1 VTSRDWP
8 GDGGRNAA
16 ERHEGGHDA
25 AEPSDGGLGGLDLG
39 RLRGELAGAP
49 DGSRLS
55 PLGLGRVVT
64 GAGAADGL
72 AGVAASLRQPGSEVV
87 VLAAA
92 TPVSAGGRDLRALVE
107 EALGAS
113 FTVRWVI
120 VGPAGAPADGPG
132 AGPAD
137 GTVHA
142 DEPTVAAA
150 AAAAIGADCVVTVGS
165 GTVTDIGKAA
175 APVGTP
181 LVAVQTATSVNGY
194 ADPFSVLLHHGVKRT
209 TPSRWP
215 DALVVDPAV
224 LLDAPPDLNRA
235 GAGDLMAMFTA
246 NADWYLASAVLGQPP
261 PGQPG
266 DPPYHPAVAG
276 LVRARGPRL
285 LALAAGLGPD
295 ATPGAGSPAPGGP
308 APAPLTEL
316 AGLLTLSGIAMGV
329 AGSTAPASGME
340 HAISHLLEMAATA
353 RGEPSSFHGTQ
364 VGVASIVAAR
374 TWARV
379 LRDVADGG
387 LDRAARL
394 PDPDAVRD
402 RIGQAFAAVD
412 PGGAMAAE
420 CFSDY
425 ARKLRRL
432 GSGDGAGG
440 PLAALR
446 ASWTAHRE
454 VLDGLLLEPA
464 ALAGALRSAGLPVR
478 FCDLS
483 EPVDDATA
491 RWAVASCALL
501 RQRFC
506 VADLAMLL
514 GIWDDADVDEAL
526 AGVIS

>member
-1 VTSRDWP
+1 MTS
-8 GDGGRNAA
+8 GG
-16 ERHEGGHDA
+16 EGGASGPDIGGPDA
-25 AEPSDGGLGGLDLG
+25 AWPDVDA
-39 RLRGELAGAP
+39 LRRELADAP
-49 DGSRLS
+49 GGSQLS
-55 PLGLGRVVT
+55 PLGLGQVVT
-64 GAGAADGL
+64 GAGAVDGL
-72 AGVAASLRQPGSEVV
+72 AGAAGGLGRPGGEAV

-92 TPVSAGGRDLRALVE
+92 TPMSAGGRDLRAVVE
-107 EALGAS
+107 AALGAG
-113 FTVRWVI
+113 FTVRWVV
-120 VGPAGAPADGPG
+120 VGPAAPADGL
-132 AGPAD
+132 
-137 GTVHA
+137 VHA

-150 AAAAIGADCVVTVGS
+150 AAATAGADCVVTVGS

-175 APVGTP
+175 APGGTP

-194 ADPFSVLLHHGVKRT
+194 ADPFSVLLRRGVKRT
-209 TPSRWP
+209 TASRWP
-215 DALVVDPAV
+215 DALVIDPDV
-224 LLDAPPDLNRA
+224 LRDAPPDLNRA

-246 NADWYLASAVLGQPP
+246 NADWYLASAVLGPPP
-261 PGQPG
+261 PGPDPGDGNDPSSHPG

-285 LALAAGLGPD
+285 LALAAGLGSD
-295 ATPGAGSPAPGGP
+295 ATP
-308 APAPLTEL
+308 APAAARPGPGPLAEL

-329 AGSTAPASGME
+329 AGTTAPASGME

-353 RGEPSSFHGTQ
+353 RGEPASFHGTQ

-374 TWARV
+374 TWAQV
-379 LRDVADGG
+379 LRLVADGG

-402 RIGQAFAAVD
+402 RIGRAFASID

-420 CFSDY
+420 CFADY

-432 GSGDGAGG
+432 GSGDPGD

-446 ASWTAHRE
+446 ASWTAHRD
-454 VLDGLLLEPA
+454 VLDGLLLDPA
-464 ALAGALRSAGLPVR
+464 AVAGALRSAGLPTR
-478 FCDLS
+478 FCDLA

-491 RWAVASCALL
+491 HWAVANCALQ

-514 GIWDDADVDEAL
+514 GAWDDADVEDVL
-526 AGVIS
+526 Q